1 MGTAPATD
9 LQSLTFRLVSFPDWR
24 AATLAILLHRLGPS
38 VSIHAPGTT
47 PDMLPAI
54 ERVEVTIRKRLV
66 DQDTITPAKTSGHPC
81 HNLWLDISDYFA
93 DIEDGKTPAPPFASY
108 SFGNSDKCLGL
119 TDADIGQVHLL
130 TVRADD
136 LDSLF
141 VSAGTTTHAH
151 LRWLDRGDF
160 IEFEGHRIAVV
171 AVPRGAPVTLRGQA
185 KNQELPTV
193 WHGIVTHDQ
202 TVWNKPFSLG
212 CVSISARVGPK
223 VTLLLDGHPIVS
235 EASISQRIVNISAGD
250 HEVVAIECYDT
261 TDGQS
266 CRVRFRET
274 ARQSV
279 RTTTRNLCED
289 IRLDLKQQDTVS
301 LLGVTTQESCEG
313 STVWPGDIE
322 DGTTRALRQREAAT
336 GRAFKDLAAYATLT
350 GALGSL
356 KSQLNPDDGKVTGA
370 ATGADG
376 MELLGT
382 AAKEAWRQGIDS
394 LVSLDLR
401 CINKDSGE
409 IQYSLGAKLVSVREV
424 FQRQRGD
431 LEGINLDHFIR
442 QETVS
447 FDNETQLNNAIDRVV
462 DRLFGIP
469 HIRFLNNSRQI
480 SYRSS
485 IDLRV
490 ASYGGVKK
498 LLPSK
503 DSQSG
508 LQREEYEAVQPIIEA
523 RRIANGYDNRT
534 PRICRE
540 LESSNFFNHQMSDR
554 LEAVYSE
561 ASRLPRVKIKLK
573 PSDQPL
579 DFSRRKSV
587 KVYRV
592 NVRAPRPLT
601 YLIVARWPKGHPLE
615 GKVADA
621 TCTALSVDD
630 TEFWGD
636 FGITGGVALRSDMPG
651 QPESI
656 YVRLRLG
663 QSYYRPYPFLSFGW
677 AVGYAYQKSTLAD
690 GLPSWVDVGAP
701 PEGSTEPLIW
711 ARHSLLLGP
720 TIESRSRSPS
730 IPVEFHARFMPAL
743 NLGLVDV
750 SKINSEYTNFLGT
763 TSEVTTVTD
772 IGLDLF
778 LDLGI
783 SFRGGPVS
791 ISPKV
796 IMGINSL
803 EDWVQGSSRT
813 LITNGASFFIGA
825 GISLGGIL

>member
-9 LQSLTFRLVSFPDWR
+9 LQALTFRLVSFPDWR

-54 ERVEVTIRKRLV
+54 ERVEATINQRMVQQNALTAAKA
-66 DQDTITPAKTSGHPC
+66 DTHPC
-81 HNLWLDISDYFA
+81 HNLWLDMRDYFT
-93 DIEDGKTPAPPFASY
+93 DIAEGKTPAPPFASY
-108 SFGNSDKCLGL
+108 SFGSNDRCLGL
-119 TDADIGQVHLL
+119 RDTDIGQVHLL

-151 LRWLDRGDF
+151 LRWLNQGDF
-160 IEFEGHRIAVV
+160 IEFEGHRVAVI

-202 TVWNKPFSLG
+202 TVWNKPFSFG

-235 EASISQRIVNISAGD
+235 EASITQRIVNVSPGD
-250 HEVVAIECYDT
+250 HEVSAIECYDT
-261 TDGQS
+261 NEGQS

-274 ARQSV
+274 TRQSV

-301 LLGVTTQESCEG
+301 LLGVTTQASCGG

-322 DGTTRALRQREAAT
+322 DGTTLALRQREAAT
-336 GRAFKDLAAYATLT
+336 GRVFKDLAAYATLT

-356 KSQLNPDDGKVTGA
+356 KSQLNPDEGKVAGA
-370 ATGADG
+370 TTGADG
-376 MELLGT
+376 LELLGT

-401 CINKDSGE
+401 CINKESGE
-409 IQYSLGAKLVSVREV
+409 TQYSLGAKLVSVRDV

-447 FDNETQLNNAIDRVV
+447 FDNETQLKNTINRVI
-462 DRLFGIP
+462 DRLFGIA
-469 HIRFLNNSRQI
+469 HVRFLNNSRQV
-480 SYRSS
+480 SYRSTVD
-485 IDLRV
+485 IRV
-490 ASYGGVKK
+490 ASYGGIKDK
-498 LLPSK
+498 QPTGGSK
-503 DSQSG
+503 SVH
-508 LQREEYEAVQPIIEA
+508 LREEYEAVQPIVEA

-540 LESSNFFNHQMSDR
+540 LENSNFFDKEMSDR
-554 LEAVYSE
+554 IDKIYSE
-561 ASRLPRVKIKLK
+561 AKRIPRVKIKLK
-573 PSDQPL
+573 PSDEVL
-579 DFSRRKSV
+579 DFSQRDSV

-601 YLIVARWPKGHPLE
+601 YLLVARWPKGHPLA
-615 GKVADA
+615 GQIADA
-621 TCTALSVDD
+621 TCTALSVED

-636 FGITGGVALRSDMPG
+636 IGITGGVAMTSFMPG
-651 QPESI
+651 
-656 YVRLRLG
+656 
-663 QSYYRPYPFLSFGW
+663 
-677 AVGYAYQKSTLAD
+677 
-690 GLPSWVDVGAP
+690 
-701 PEGSTEPLIW
+701 
-711 ARHSLLLGP
+711 
-720 TIESRSRSPS
+720 
-730 IPVEFHARFMPAL
+730 
-743 NLGLVDV
+743 
-750 SKINSEYTNFLGT
+750 
-763 TSEVTTVTD
+763 
-772 IGLDLF
+772 
-778 LDLGI
+778 
-783 SFRGGPVS
+783 
-791 ISPKV
+791 
-796 IMGINSL
+796 
-803 EDWVQGSSRT
+803 
-813 LITNGASFFIGA
+813 
-825 GISLGGIL
+825 